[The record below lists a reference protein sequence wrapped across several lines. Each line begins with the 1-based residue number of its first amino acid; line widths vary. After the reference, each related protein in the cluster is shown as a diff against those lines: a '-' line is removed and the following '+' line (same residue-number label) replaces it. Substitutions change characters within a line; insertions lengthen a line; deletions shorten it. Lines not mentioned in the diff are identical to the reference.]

1 MYNITQLFVLDC
13 TFYIVYY
20 CFYSMDKLSSF
31 SEEKFGQD
39 VKLTT
44 EHHKVPRLRMNGVL
58 PPIQLSVFMV
68 LTVTNVPSPY
78 VTLSLLTYTIIIIG
92 IQPLGRFGQRPELS
106 QSTGI
111 VLVRCILGKFLGVV
125 CHCFPPR
132 LDVPTFPLQK
142 KNKRERQYSIW
153 LRLR

>member
-78 VTLSLLTYTIIIIG
+78 VTLSLLTYTIIIVG
-92 IQPLGRFGQRPELS
+92 IQPLGWFGQRPELS

-111 VLVRCILGKFLGVV
+111 VLVRCILGKFLGGSLQLLS
-125 CHCFPPR
+125 PPFR
-132 LDVPTFPLQK
+132 RSHFRHQVPQQ
-142 KNKRERQYSIW
+142 RERS
-153 LRLR
+153 